1 MTSPFNEMR
10 VQEDSTNMLTYAVAE
25 GTKSVY
31 TCETIKL
38 ARPTGKM
45 SRALHNIRFA
55 MLLILRYKV
64 YMLNAHHIW
73 YLSFHKPRQVF
84 VPLLCGT
91 KTKSKMF
98 LTFQQPWQ
106 TWQTQL
112 TSALKNLTNS
122 PSISHDKLAALVVV
136 EPVPV
141 RPPTTTATSSGTV
154 LSDLLKVENVRRHLY
169 FGRTT
174 FCWK

>member
-1 MTSPFNEMR
+1 
-10 VQEDSTNMLTYAVAE
+10 MLTIFDISPS
-25 GTKSVY
+25 TS
-31 TCETIKL
+31 
-38 ARPTGKM
+38 
-45 SRALHNIRFA
+45 
-55 MLLILRYKV
+55 
-64 YMLNAHHIW
+64 
-73 YLSFHKPRQVF
+73 QV
-84 VPLLCGT
+84 
-91 KTKSKMF
+91 KF
-98 LTFQQPWQ
+98 LYNCYVGQIQGQ
-106 TWQTQL
+106 RCI
-112 TSALKNLTNS
+112 S